1 MFLRF
6 FALLI
11 FCVSCSASS
20 MAEFQLEGEGIA
32 KTVLA
37 RLQEVESVSD
47 LVREGPRLKKEFAS
61 LVKVMIEAKKYR
73 AENPEE
79 EAPVLVRLEVSE
91 ALKREFIRVYQLEGC
106 AEVMEG
112 LQRESLHRLD
122 YHRMRSLLQKS

>member
-11 FCVSCSASS
+11 FCVSCSPSS